1 MKDLQ
6 KKAKEKATEER
17 EKNSSFNPEEDP
29 LVLIKGKR
37 PMLQDLKVRPNI
49 SGKKTSGN
57 LEAHTNGFRFYT
69 KKGEKIDVTF
79 NNIKH
84 AFFQPCDNEMIILIH
99 FNLHKPIIIGK
110 KRSYDVQFYTEA
122 GLQAEDL
129 DIRRRGND
137 DDEYEQEERERAQRK
152 KLNEE
157 FRSFT
162 RAVEAAAKDQIEFDV
177 PYRELA
183 FEGAPFKSSVKLYPT
198 VHCLVNLTDTPFFIM
213 TLDEIE
219 VAHFER
225 VQVRKFFVFKRFNIA
240 SMD

>member
-1 MKDLQ
+1 
-6 KKAKEKATEER
+6 
-17 EKNSSFNPEEDP
+17 
-29 LVLIKGKR
+29 
-37 PMLQDLKVRPNI
+37 MLQDLKVRPNI

-225 VQVRKFFVFKRFNIA
+225 VQVRKFFVFKGLILIVWIEKLR
-240 SMD
+240 SQLHL